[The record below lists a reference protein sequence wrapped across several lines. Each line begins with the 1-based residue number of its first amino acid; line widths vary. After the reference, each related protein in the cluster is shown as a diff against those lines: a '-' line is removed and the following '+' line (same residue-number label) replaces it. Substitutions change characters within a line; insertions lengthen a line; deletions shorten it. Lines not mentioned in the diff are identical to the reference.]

1 MPAAIRRAAS
11 RVNKFREGSAGN
23 SFPVIDEYQRSIVA
37 GLCDKTAADVFDT
50 HGGGKR
56 RPVTNLFDLPDSSQR
71 CRSVPFPGLDLVR
84 IIDSRWLARGEPLL
98 AVWLDPHVSSLEL
111 RRGSGF
117 GAQGSPKRW

>member
-1 MPAAIRRAAS
+1 MNTSGRLLLAFATKQPPMS
-11 RVNKFREGSAGN
+11 ST
-23 SFPVIDEYQRSIVA
+23 
-37 GLCDKTAADVFDT
+37 L
-50 HGGGKR
+50 HGGGK